1 MSEETKTDEP
11 PAIETT
17 TVKVDGR
24 EIDVPKLTA
33 DWQGNLVPTTVF
45 KRVSMPGSRSPITV
59 ITQSFQ
65 WPATAACA
73 SCTWACPVGPVRTAN
88 RR

>member
-33 DWQGNLVPTTVF
+33 DWQGISCQPRCC
-45 KRVSMPGSRSPITV
+45 KRVSMPGSRYRITV
-59 ITQSFQ
+59 IIQSFP
-65 WPATAACA
+65 WPETAECVL
-73 SCTWACPVGPVRTAN
+73 CTWACPDAPAPTAS